1 MHTVHTNETTGEVY
15 DKWDDTALFD
25 FYFEK
30 VDLPEDSFD
39 RVITRYEAISCIEY
53 INGPYWNGYTQV
65 EKESALAQLEFGE
78 NQLCPNVP
86 SYLVNGGSR
95 TQGGTTFRFLI

>member
-1 MHTVHTNETTGEVY
+1 MTGGDGGDLLQPGDFLPSFTVHTVHTDETTGEVY

-30 VDLPEDSFD
+30 VEMPEDSFD

-78 NQLCPNVP
+78 N
-86 SYLVNGGSR
+86 
-95 TQGGTTFRFLI
+95 